1 MERDDR
7 AMVAAPVASFF
18 VAMPFAPGDVID
30 LDDAVAHHAR
40 VKRLERTEVVRL
52 TDGAGNVAFG
62 QIITIDKRAVSVE
75 IDSVRQVPAPRPIH
89 VRVPVGD
96 RDRMLWLAEKV
107 TELGIASWQAVRF
120 KRSASVSPR
129 GEGDAFAV
137 KVRARM
143 LSALEQ
149 SGGAWLPAIHDDVAV
164 DALRVDSSQAPLL
177 LDVDGI
183 RIGDAIAGSRDRAP
197 IVLFGP
203 EGGLDGAERE
213 RLLEHGWQP
222 VRLANTTL
230 RFETAG
236 IAAVAILRAMI

>member
-1 MERDDR
+1 
-7 AMVAAPVASFF
+7 MVAPVASFF
-18 VAMPFAPGDVID
+18 VAMPFTPGSVID
-30 LDDAVAHHAR
+30 LDDAAAHHAR
-40 VKRLERTEVVRL
+40 VKRLERTDVVRL

-62 QIITIDKRAVSVE
+62 QIITIDKRTVSIE
-75 IDSVRQVPAPRPIH
+75 IDSVRQIAAPRAIH

-107 TELGIASWQAVRF
+107 TELGIASWQGVRF

-129 GEGDAFAV
+129 GEGASFAT

-149 SGGAWLPAIHDDVAV
+149 SGGAWLPAIHDDVV
-164 DALRVDSSQAPLL
+164 LDALGVDPSQAPLL

-183 RIGDAIAGSRDRAP
+183 PIGEAIAGSRDRDP
-197 IVLFGP
+197 VVLFGP
-203 EGGLDGAERE
+203 EGGVDASERE
-213 RLLEHGWQP
+213 ALVSRGWQP

-236 IAAVAILRAMI
+236 IAAVAVLRALV

>member
-1 MERDDR
+1 MVERDDR
-7 AMVAAPVASFF
+7 AMVAPVASFF
-18 VAMPFAPGDVID
+18 IAMKLTPGKVID
-30 LDDAVAHHAR
+30 LDDAAAHHAR
-40 VKRLERTEVVRL
+40 VKRLERTDAVRL

-62 QIITIDKRAVSVE
+62 QIITMDKRAVSVE
-75 IDSVRQVPAPRPIH
+75 IDSVRQIPPPHAVH

-107 TELGIASWQAVRF
+107 TELGIASWQTVRF
-120 KRSASVSPR
+120 KRSASVTPR
-129 GEGDAFAV
+129 GEGESFAA

-149 SGGAWLPAIHDDVAV
+149 SGGAWLPAIHEDVAL
-164 DALRVDSSQAPLL
+164 DALAVDSSQTPLL

-183 RIGDAIAGSRDRAP
+183 PIRDAIADSHERDP
-197 IVLFGP
+197 VVLFGP
-203 EGGLDGAERE
+203 EGGLDAQERQQ
-213 RLLEHGWQP
+213 LLGRGWQP

-236 IAAVAILRAMI
+236 IAAVAVLRALV